1 MNDDPAC
8 RQALER
14 AQQEFQNIRHALDES
29 AIVAITDRRGVI
41 TYVNDMFCAIS
52 QYSREE
58 LIGQTHRLIKS
69 GEHPREFFETL
80 WKTISSGRVWRGTIK
95 NRAKDGSFYWM
106 NATITPLMGPDGK
119 PDRYVAIRSDITA
132 QKKLEGELRLA
143 KDQALEAARAKAEFL
158 ANMSHEIRTPLNGIL
173 GMTSLLEKT
182 PLTAEQKQCAEVI
195 RTSGDA
201 LLSLINDLL
210 DFSKMESGK
219 LDLEDIPMSMEKLAS
234 DAIRITLPA
243 AQRKGITV
251 AYVPAPG
258 TPAGARG
265 DPTRIRQIL
274 LNLVGNAVKFTAQG
288 SVTIKTGLV
297 ANGGRVRFE
306 VVDTGIGL
314 SEPDRQK
321 LFQPF
326 TQVDGSI
333 TRRFGG
339 TGLGLAICRKLVD
352 RMGGSIGVDSV
363 PGRGSTFWFEIPYR
377 PAEPPV
383 EKPTDFSSL
392 PPTLSD
398 ARPLLVVDDNET
410 NRLVMCALLA
420 KMGHRSETA
429 ADGQAALERAG
440 QQTYCAILMDCQMPG
455 MDGYQTARELRARER
470 GRIRTPIIGVT
481 AHVLDGDR
489 EKVIAAGM
497 DDYLPKPVQIGD
509 LSACL
514 ARWIAGGH
522 SAPTVNPLKT
532 GEVLDQT
539 VLDEIKDLKT
549 ADGKS
554 VLERVLDTFQ
564 KTLPGYIQEIKTA
577 AAQEDLA
584 KIKAPAHT
592 LKGSS
597 RSIGAE
603 RLGKVCASLL
613 KACAENRTD
622 LIPPLL
628 ADLEKESTALDQ
640 ALRQR
645 KSR

>member
-243 AQRKGITV
+243 AQRKGLTV

-352 RMGGSIGVDSV
+352 RMGGSIGVDSDTR
-363 PGRGSTFWFEIPYR
+363 PG
-377 PAEPPV
+377 
-383 EKPTDFSSL
+383 K
-392 PPTLSD
+392 
-398 ARPLLVVDDNET
+398 
-410 NRLVMCALLA
+410 
-420 KMGHRSETA
+420 
-429 ADGQAALERAG
+429 
-440 QQTYCAILMDCQMPG
+440 
-455 MDGYQTARELRARER
+455 
-470 GRIRTPIIGVT
+470 
-481 AHVLDGDR
+481 HVL
-489 EKVIAAGM
+489 V
-497 DDYLPKPVQIGD
+497 
-509 LSACL
+509 
-514 ARWIAGGH
+514 
-522 SAPTVNPLKT
+522 
-532 GEVLDQT
+532 
-539 VLDEIKDLKT
+539 
-549 ADGKS
+549 
-554 VLERVLDTFQ
+554 
-564 KTLPGYIQEIKTA
+564 
-577 AAQEDLA
+577 
-584 KIKAPAHT
+584 
-592 LKGSS
+592 
-597 RSIGAE
+597 
-603 RLGKVCASLL
+603 
-613 KACAENRTD
+613 
-622 LIPPLL
+622 
-628 ADLEKESTALDQ
+628 
-640 ALRQR
+640 
-645 KSR
+645 